1 MSTQAAAASR
11 ATCIPGMAIAST
23 APRIIVLVLWVLLA
37 ACGKD
42 ERVPTLPRLDSDAT
56 ILAFGDS
63 LTYGSG
69 ATTEQSYPAVLSQLI
84 DRRVINA
91 GVPGETTTQG
101 LERLPEVLD
110 RTQPSLVILCL
121 GGNDMLRK
129 QDRVRMRRNLAE
141 MIEMVRG
148 RGVPVVLLGVPEP
161 RLYGLSTE
169 TSYIELAARYAL
181 PLEALAIP
189 DILGDADRKADQIH
203 PNARGYADL
212 AKAVAELL
220 RESGAI

>member
-1 MSTQAAAASR
+1 MAGAEAALR
-11 ATCIPGMAIAST
+11 
-23 APRIIVLVLWVLLA
+23 IVLLALWVLLS
-37 ACGKD
+37 ACDGAD
-42 ERVPTLPRLDSDAT
+42 RQPRLPRLDSDAT

-69 ATTEQSYPAVLSQLI
+69 ASPAQSYPAVLAQLV

-101 LERLPEVLD
+101 LERLPAVLD
-110 RTQPSLVILCL
+110 RTRPSLVILCL

-129 QDRVRMRRNLAE
+129 HDRARMRDNLAA
-141 MIEMVRG
+141 MIELVRS
-148 RGVPVVLLGVPEP
+148 RDLPLVLLGVPEP
-161 RLYGLSTE
+161 RLFGLSTE
-169 TSYIELAARYAL
+169 PSYLELARRYSL
-181 PLEALAIP
+181 PIEALAIP

-212 AKAVAELL
+212 AQAVAALL
-220 RESGAI
+220 RDSGAI

>member
-1 MSTQAAAASR
+1 MATASR
-11 ATCIPGMAIAST
+11 CWAAL
-23 APRIIVLVLWVLLA
+23 LVTLALLVA
-37 ACGKD
+37 ACGQD
-42 ERVPTLPRLDSDAT
+42 DRAPRLSPLHTDAT

-63 LTYGSG
+63 LTYGTG
-69 ATTEQSYPAVLSQLI
+69 AATEQSYPSVLATLI
-84 DRRVINA
+84 DRHVINA

-129 QDRVRMRRNLAE
+129 QDRVQMRRNLAA
-141 MIEMVRG
+141 MIELVRG
-148 RGVPVVLLGVPEP
+148 RNIPVVLLGVPEP
-161 RLYGLSTE
+161 RLFGLSTE
-169 TSYIELAARYAL
+169 VSYLELASQYAL
-181 PLEALAIP
+181 PIESLVIP

-212 AKAVAELL
+212 AQAVAKLL
-220 RESGAI
+220 RESGAV